1 MTGFGVGLKR
11 GIAAFGMAVAAAAA
25 PGIAGA
31 DTLRAAMADAY
42 ISSPLLEQN
51 RFLLRIDDEGVAQA
65 VAQLRPT
72 LSFVASTNRD
82 LVADTTTG
90 TASLV
95 AEWVLYAGNSRRLG
109 IEAARETVL
118 AARQGLV
125 SVEQQVLLDAVTAYL
140 NVWRDLQVV
149 NVREAN
155 VRVVTQQLRAARD
168 RFEVGEDTRT
178 DVAQAEAR
186 LAQARSALAAAHG
199 QLQISRELFALAVG
213 RHPGVPVW
221 SRRAAR
227 SAPQRGGGGRA
238 GAAEFALDPAP
249 PARGSGDGDCRE
261 IARAAY
267 RPTISLDGSVSNTFQ
282 APNPAFEGEGAS
294 IGLTLRQP
302 IYRGGQL
309 ASQERQALAQSA
321 AVRAALNQQTRINV
335 QIMGNAWAQLR
346 IANAQIQAADQQISA
361 AQLAFEGVREEASL
375 GARTTLDVLD
385 AEQDVLDA
393 RISRIEAQTS
403 LYSAAYSI
411 LAAGGLL
418 TVEHLGLDVP
428 GYDPSAYSDLVS
440 GAPGPGTERAGRP
453 ARPDHGTRRT
463 RLNGMRTRGSRPV
476 QSGH

>member
-1 MTGFGVGLKR
+1 MSMGGFFVGLTR
-11 GIAAFGMAVAAAAA
+11 AALALGIAVATTVAI
-25 PGIAGA
+25 PGAGRA
-31 DTLRAAMADAY
+31 DSLRAAMSDAY
-42 ISSPLLEQN
+42 INSPLLEQN
-51 RFLLRIDDEGVAQA
+51 RFLLRIEDEGVAQA

-82 LVADTTTG
+82 LVADTTTA

-95 AEWVLYAGNSRRLG
+95 AEWVLYSGNSRRLA

-125 SVEQQVLLDAVTAYL
+125 AVEQQVLRDAVTAYL

-186 LAQARSALAAAHG
+186 LAQARSALAAAQG
-199 QLQISRELFALAVG
+199 QLEISRELFALAVG
-213 RHPGVPVW
+213 RHPGALSGPGPLPGLPQ
-221 SRRAAR
+221 SEAEADSLAR
-227 SAPQRGGGGRA
+227 QNAPSILRLQHEVT
-238 GAAEFALDPAP
+238 AAELAVQ
-249 PARGSGDGDCRE
+249 G
-261 IARAAY
+261 ARASY
-267 RPTISLDGSVSNTFQ
+267 RPTITLDGRATNTFES
-282 APNPAFEGEGAS
+282 PFPGGEGEGAS
-294 IGLTLRQP
+294 IGLTLTQP

-309 ASQERQALAQSA
+309 ASLERQALAQA
-321 AVRAALNQQTRINV
+321 GAVRASLNQQTLVNV
-335 QIMGNAWAQLR
+335 QVMGNAWAQLR

-361 AQLAFEGVREEASL
+361 AELAFEGVREEASL

-393 RISRIEAQTS
+393 RISRIEAQTN
-403 LYSAAYSI
+403 LYSAAYAI

-418 TVEHLGLDVP
+418 TVERLGLDVP
-428 GYDPSAYSDLVS
+428 GYDPAAYSDLVS
-440 GAPGPGTERAGRP
+440 GAPARVRSAQGDRLDRIMERVGR
-453 ARPDHGTRRT
+453 D
-463 RLNGMRTRGSRPV
+463 
-476 QSGH
+476 

>member
-1 MTGFGVGLKR
+1 MHLGVGMCGFFGRLKQ
-11 GIAAFGMAVAAAAA
+11 GTVAFGLAASATIATVGAGVA
-25 PGIAGA
+25 
-31 DTLRAAMADAY
+31 DSLHSAMADAY
-42 ISSPLLEQN
+42 VSSPLLEQN

-82 LVADTTTG
+82 LVADTTTT

-95 AEWVLYAGNSRRLG
+95 AEWVLYAGNSRRLA

-125 SVEQQVLLDAVTAYL
+125 SVEQQVLLDAVTAYF

-149 NVREAN
+149 DVREAN

-199 QLQISRELFALAVG
+199 QLEISRELFALAVG
-213 RHPGVPVW
+213 RYPGSMSGPGALPGLPRSEAEAEALARQNAPTILQLQHEVT
-221 SRRAAR
+221 AADL
-227 SAPQRGGGGRA
+227 AVEG
-238 GAAEFALDPAP
+238 
-249 PARGSGDGDCRE
+249 
-261 IARAAY
+261 ARASY
-267 RPTISLDGSVSNTFQ
+267 RPTITLDGRATNTFES
-282 APNPAFEGEGAS
+282 PLPGGEGEGAS
-294 IGLTLRQP
+294 IGLTLTQP

-309 ASQERQALAQSA
+309 ASLERQARAQAA
-321 AVRAALNQQTRINV
+321 AVRATLNQQARINV

-346 IANAQIQAADQQISA
+346 IANAQIQAADQQIA
-361 AQLAFEGVREEASL
+361 AAELAFEGVREEASL
-375 GARTTLDVLD
+375 GARTTLDVLN

-403 LYSAAYSI
+403 LYLAAYSI
-411 LAAGGLL
+411 LSAGGLL

-440 GAPGPGTERAGRP
+440 GAPARVPSAQGDQLDRIMNRVGR
-453 ARPDHGTRRT
+453 D
-463 RLNGMRTRGSRPV
+463 
-476 QSGH
+476 

>member
-1 MTGFGVGLKR
+1 MIGFGVGLR
-11 GIAAFGMAVAAAAA
+11 RCIGALALAATA
-25 PGIAGA
+25 PGIASA
-31 DTLRAAMADAY
+31 DSLRAAMADAY
-42 ISSPLLEQN
+42 VSSPVLEEQ
-51 RFLLRIDDEGVAQA
+51 RYLLRIEDEDVAQA
-65 VAQLRPT
+65 VARLRPT
-72 LSFVASTNRD
+72 LDFVANANRD
-82 LVADTTTG
+82 LVADTTTA
-90 TASLV
+90 TARLV
-95 AEWVLYAGNSRRLG
+95 AEWVIYAGNSRRLG

-186 LAQARSALAAAHG
+186 LAQARSALAAAQG
-199 QLQISRELFALAVG
+199 QLQISRELFALAIG
-213 RHPGVPVW
+213 RHPGALSGPGALPGLPRSEAEADGLARQNAPSILRLQHEV
-221 SRRAAR
+221 RATDLAV
-227 SAPQRGGGGRA
+227 Q
-238 GAAEFALDPAP
+238 
-249 PARGSGDGDCRE
+249 

-267 RPTISLDGSVSNTFQ
+267 RPTISLDGSVSNTFE
-282 APNPAFEGEGAS
+282 APNPAAEGEGAS

-346 IANAQIQAADQQISA
+346 IANAQIQAAEQQISA
-361 AQLAFEGVREEASL
+361 AQLAFEGVQEEASL

-411 LAAGGLL
+411 LSAGGLL

-440 GAPGPGTERAGRP
+440 GAPVRVPSAQGDRLDRIMERVGR
-453 ARPDHGTRRT
+453 D
-463 RLNGMRTRGSRPV
+463 
-476 QSGH
+476 

>member
-1 MTGFGVGLKR
+1 MSGIVTRMTKG
-11 GIAAFGMAVAAAAA
+11 AAAVGFAVLSVIASPGAA
-25 PGIAGA
+25 QA
-31 DTLRAAMADAY
+31 DSLRAAMQDAY

-51 RFLLRIDDEGVAQA
+51 RFLLRLDDEGVAQA

-72 LSFVASTNRD
+72 LSFVASANRD
-82 LVADTTTG
+82 LVNDTTTS

-95 AEWVLYAGNSRRLG
+95 AEWVLYAGNSRRLS

-140 NVWRDLQVV
+140 NVWRDSQVV

-186 LAQARSALAAAHG
+186 LAQARSQLAAARG
-199 QLQISRELFALAVG
+199 GLQISQELFALAVG
-213 RHPGVPVW
+213 RHPGTMAGPGALPGLPRSEAEADGLARQNEPSILRLQHEVT
-221 SRRAAR
+221 AADL
-227 SAPQRGGGGRA
+227 AVEG
-238 GAAEFALDPAP
+238 
-249 PARGSGDGDCRE
+249 
-261 IARAAY
+261 ARASY
-267 RPTISLDGSVSNTFQ
+267 RPTISLDARVSNTFES
-282 APNPAFEGEGAS
+282 PMPGGEGEGAT
-294 IGLTLRQP
+294 IGLTLSQP

-309 ASQERQALAQSA
+309 ASLERQALAQAA
-321 AVRAALNQQTRINV
+321 AVRAALSQQTRINV

-346 IANAQIQAADQQISA
+346 IANAQIQAADQQIA
-361 AQLAFEGVREEASL
+361 AAELAFEGVREEASL

-393 RISRIEAQTS
+393 RISRIEAQAS
-403 LYSAAYSI
+403 LYSAAYGI
-411 LAAGGLL
+411 LSAGGLL
-418 TVEHLGLDVP
+418 TVERLGLDVP

-440 GAPGPGTERAGRP
+440 GAPARVPSAQGDRLDRIMDRVGR
-453 ARPDHGTRRT
+453 D
-463 RLNGMRTRGSRPV
+463 
-476 QSGH
+476 